1 MARFRA
7 VIELALACA
16 AVVGCAISW
25 SAVRSTVAVAPVAAG
40 QPVTTSVAYD
50 PPLLLLTL
58 LLATAA
64 GMLAVYDWYSAG
76 LVAQIPAVRC
86 GPSRAPS
93 SSAP

>member
-1 MARFRA
+1 MARIRA
-7 VIELALACA
+7 VIELALACV
-16 AVVGCAISW
+16 AVVGCAMSW

-64 GMLAVYDWYSAG
+64 GMLAVVGAARLKRFQDASQASSAG
-76 LVAQIPAVRC
+76 SC
-86 GPSRAPS
+86 
-93 SSAP
+93 